1 MPHTL
6 RHTPLAKY
14 YLRLLPDELPELRKE
29 PELLEPLE
37 LPELRNEPE
46 LERDDELDATEDVP
60 LSCITFGD
68 IAFAAFPY
76 EMFHENGRQ
85 TREGSPYKMTFV
97 NSLAGGSFGYIP
109 TKEAFP
115 HGSYEVVTCKYTEG
129 CGEQFV
135 ADMLTLLNQCKNAG

>member
-1 MPHTL
+1 ML
-6 RHTPLAKY
+6 GGDAEGACMALVLGGALLFSLAQALQLAVQAY
-14 YLRLLPDELPELRKE
+14 GF
-29 PELLEPLE
+29 
-37 LPELRNEPE
+37 
-46 LERDDELDATEDVP
+46 T
-60 LSCITFGD
+60 
-68 IAFAAFPY
+68 AFPY

-135 ADMLTLLNQCKNAG
+135 ADMLSLLNQCKNAG